1 MISINKLKEFGCNV
15 NDGLD
20 RCLNDES
27 FYLDLVKSLI
37 KDTQMEKL
45 KEELMQNNLE
55 EAFKISHSLKGVYG
69 NLAITPIYEK
79 LKELTDYLRFKKE
92 IDYNL
97 LIDELINLNNEFKKL
112 NE

>member
-15 NDGLD
+15 NDGLE

-79 LKELTDYLRFKKE
+79 LKVLTDYLRLKKE

-97 LIDELINLNNEFKKL
+97 LIDELFNLNNEFKKL

>member
-15 NDGLD
+15 NDGLE

-37 KDTQMEKL
+37 NDTQMEKL
-45 KEELMQNNLE
+45 KEELMKNNLE

-79 LKELTDYLRFKKE
+79 LKELTDYLRLKKE

>member
-15 NDGLD
+15 NDGLE